1 MWATSDAKRPL
12 PPAWRQERPMKPEGL
27 ERSRRANWKH
37 GYYSA
42 KAKQERREARNEMS
56 TLRELLK
63 KLQAEGTRRKLL

>member
-1 MWATSDAKRPL
+1 MT
-12 PPAWRQERPMKPEGL
+12 PEGL